1 MRKKTPFHVS
11 LFPVRDTSPP
21 RIAMISLTDAQLNAW
36 LISFV
41 WPLTRILGLIMV
53 APVFGHRAVP
63 ARVKI
68 GLGIFIVLV
77 IGPALPPM
85 PDVALGSWQGLFILV
100 QQLLI
105 GIAIG
110 FTMRVIFA
118 AVEAAGEI
126 IGLQMGLG
134 FASFFDP
141 QSAGQTLVLARF
153 FNLLA
158 MLVFLAVN
166 GHLLLV
172 NLLVASFQSLPI
184 STQPLSA
191 AGFFNVAAFG
201 STVFAVGLQ
210 LALPLIAILLMTNL
224 ALGILTRSAP
234 QLNIFAIGFPITLG
248 VGLIVLD
255 LTLPYFVPQF
265 EHLIQ
270 DGLKASSM
278 VVQTLRP

>member
-1 MRKKTPFHVS
+1 
-11 LFPVRDTSPP
+11 
-21 RIAMISLTDAQLNAW
+21 MISLTDAQLNAW
-36 LISFV
+36 LISFI

-63 ARVKI
+63 GRVKI
-68 GLGIFIVLV
+68 GLGIFIAL
-77 IGPALPPM
+77 IIAPALPPM
-85 PDVALGSWQGLFILV
+85 PDVGLGSWHGLFILV

-105 GIAIG
+105 GVAIG
-110 FTMRVIFA
+110 FIMRVVFA

-126 IGLQMGLG
+126 VGLQMGLG

-153 FNLLA
+153 FNMLA
-158 MLVFLAVN
+158 VLVFLAVN
-166 GHLLLV
+166 AHLLLIGV
-172 NLLVASFQSLPI
+172 LVDSFQTLPI

-210 LALPLIAILLMTNL
+210 LALPLITILLMTNL

-255 LTLPYFVPQF
+255 LTLPFFAPQL
-265 EHLIQ
+265 EQMIQ
-270 DGLKASSM
+270 NGFDATST
-278 VVQTLRP
+278 VIRTLQS

>member
-1 MRKKTPFHVS
+1 
-11 LFPVRDTSPP
+11 
-21 RIAMISLTDAQLNAW
+21 MISFTDAQLNAW

-63 ARVKI
+63 GRVKI
-68 GLGIFIVLV
+68 GLGIFIAL
-77 IGPALPPM
+77 IIAPTLPPM
-85 PDVALGSWQGLFILV
+85 PDVGLGSWHGLFILV

-110 FTMRVIFA
+110 FIMRIVFA
-118 AVEAAGEI
+118 AIEAAGEI
-126 IGLQMGLG
+126 VGLQMGLG

-153 FNLLA
+153 FNMLA
-158 MLVFLAVN
+158 VLIFLAVN
-166 GHLLLV
+166 AHLLL
-172 NLLVASFQSLPI
+172 LGMLVESFQTLPI

-191 AGFFNVAAFG
+191 AGFYNLAAFG

-210 LALPLIAILLMTNL
+210 LSLPLIAIMLMTNL
-224 ALGILTRSAP
+224 SLGILTRSAP

-248 VGLIVLD
+248 VGLLVLNF
-255 LTLPYFVPQF
+255 TMPYFVPQL
-265 EHLIQ
+265 ELVIRNGLDATTMLIQ
-270 DGLKASSM
+270 S
-278 VVQTLRP
+278 LRPSGA

>member
-1 MRKKTPFHVS
+1 
-11 LFPVRDTSPP
+11 
-21 RIAMISLTDAQLNAW
+21 MISLTDAQLNTW
-36 LISFV
+36 LINFI

-68 GLGIFIVLV
+68 GLGIFITL
-77 IGPALPPM
+77 IIAPTLPPM
-85 PDVALGSWQGLFILV
+85 PDVGLGSWHGLFILV

-105 GIAIG
+105 GVAIG
-110 FTMRVIFA
+110 FIMRIVFA

-126 IGLQMGLG
+126 VGLQMGLG

-158 MLVFLAVN
+158 LLVFLAVN
-166 GHLLLV
+166 AHLLLLGV
-172 NLLVASFQSLPI
+172 LVESFQSLPI
-184 STQPLSA
+184 GPQPLSA
-191 AGFFNVAAFG
+191 AGFYNVAAFG

-210 LALPLIAILLMTNL
+210 LALPVIAIMLMTNL
-224 ALGILTRSAP
+224 SLGILTHSAP

-255 LTLPYFVPQF
+255 LTLPYFTPQF
-265 EHLIQ
+265 EQSIQ
-270 DGLKASSM
+270 NGFKAIAM
-278 VVQTLRP
+278 VIQTLRPGGG

>member
-1 MRKKTPFHVS
+1 
-11 LFPVRDTSPP
+11 
-21 RIAMISLTDAQLNAW
+21 MISLTDAQLNAW

-63 ARVKI
+63 GRVKI
-68 GLGIFIVLV
+68 GLGIFITL
-77 IGPALPPM
+77 IIAPTLPPM
-85 PDVALGSWQGLFILV
+85 PDVGLGSWHGLFILV

-110 FTMRVIFA
+110 FVMRVVFA

-126 IGLQMGLG
+126 VGLQMGLG

-153 FNLLA
+153 FNILA
-158 MLVFLAVN
+158 ILVFLAVN
-166 GHLLLV
+166 AHLLLLGV
-172 NLLVASFQSLPI
+172 LVDSFQSLPV

-224 ALGILTRSAP
+224 SLGILTRSAP

-255 LTLPYFVPQF
+255 LTLPYFAPQL
-265 EHLIQ
+265 EQMIQ
-270 DGLKASSM
+270 NGLKASTL
-278 VVQTLRP
+278 VIQTLRPE

>member
-1 MRKKTPFHVS
+1 
-11 LFPVRDTSPP
+11 
-21 RIAMISLTDAQLNAW
+21 MISLTDAQLNAW
-36 LISFV
+36 LISFL

-63 ARVKI
+63 ARVKV
-68 GLGIFIVLV
+68 GLGIFIAL
-77 IGPALPPM
+77 IAAPALPPM
-85 PDVALGSWQGLFILV
+85 PDVGLGSWHGLLILV
-100 QQLLI
+100 QQFLI

-141 QSAGQTLVLARF
+141 QSAGQTMVLARF

-158 MLVFLAVN
+158 ILLFLAVN
-166 GHLLLV
+166 AHLLLLGV
-172 NLLVASFQSLPI
+172 LVDSFQSLPV
-184 STQPLSA
+184 STRPLSA
-191 AGFFNVAAFG
+191 AGFYSVATLG
-201 STVFAVGLQ
+201 SSIFATGLQ
-210 LALPLIAILLMTNL
+210 MALPLIAILLMTNL

-248 VGLIVLD
+248 VGLIALD
-255 LTLPYFVPQF
+255 TTLPYFAPQL
-265 EHLIQ
+265 EQMIQ
-270 DGLKASSM
+270 NGLKASVM
-278 VVQTLRP
+278 VVQTLRPGGA

>member
-1 MRKKTPFHVS
+1 
-11 LFPVRDTSPP
+11 
-21 RIAMISLTDAQLNAW
+21 MISLTDAQLNAW
-36 LISFV
+36 LISFI

-53 APVFGHRAVP
+53 APAFGHRSVP
-63 ARVKI
+63 GRVKI
-68 GLGIFIVLV
+68 GLGVFIALIVA
-77 IGPALPPM
+77 PTLPPM
-85 PDVALGSWQGLFILV
+85 PDVGLGSWHGLFILV

-110 FTMRVIFA
+110 FTMRIAFA

-158 MLVFLAVN
+158 VLVFLAVN
-166 GHLLLV
+166 AHLLLIGI
-172 NLLVASFQSLPI
+172 LVESFHSLPI
-184 STQPLSA
+184 SQQPLSGGGFYNLA
-191 AGFFNVAAFG
+191 AYG
-201 STVFAVGLQ
+201 STVFSTGLQ
-210 LALPLIAILLMTNL
+210 LSLPLIAVLLMTNL

-248 VGLIVLD
+248 VGLIVLN
-255 LTLPYFVPQF
+255 LTLPYLGPLF
-265 EHLIQ
+265 EQLIQ
-270 DGLKASSM
+270 NGLKASSM
-278 VVQTLRP
+278 VIQTLRPG

>member
-1 MRKKTPFHVS
+1 
-11 LFPVRDTSPP
+11 
-21 RIAMISLTDAQLNAW
+21 MISLTDAQLNAW
-36 LISFV
+36 LISFI
-41 WPLTRILGLIMV
+41 WPLTRILGLLMV

-68 GLGIFIVLV
+68 GLGIFIAL
-77 IGPALPPM
+77 IIAPTLPPM
-85 PDVALGSWQGLFILV
+85 PDVGLGSWHGLFILV

-110 FTMRVIFA
+110 FIMRVVFA

-126 IGLQMGLG
+126 VGLQMGLG

-153 FNLLA
+153 FNILA
-158 MLVFLAVN
+158 ILVFLAVN
-166 GHLLLV
+166 AHLLLLGV
-172 NLLVASFQSLPI
+172 LVDSFQSLPV
-184 STQPLSA
+184 SAQPLSA

-224 ALGILTRSAP
+224 SLGILTRSAP

-255 LTLPYFVPQF
+255 LTLPYFAPQL
-265 EHLIQ
+265 EQLIQ
-270 DGLKASSM
+270 NGLKESGM
-278 VVQTLRP
+278 VIQALRPG

>member
-1 MRKKTPFHVS
+1 
-11 LFPVRDTSPP
+11 
-21 RIAMISLTDAQLNAW
+21 MISLTDAQLNAW
-36 LISFV
+36 LISFI

-63 ARVKI
+63 GRVKI
-68 GLGIFIVLV
+68 GLGIFIAL
-77 IGPALPPM
+77 IIAPALPPM
-85 PDVALGSWQGLFILV
+85 PDVGLGSWHGLFILV

-105 GIAIG
+105 GVAIG
-110 FTMRVIFA
+110 FIMRVVFA

-126 IGLQMGLG
+126 VGLQMGLG

-153 FNLLA
+153 FNMLA
-158 MLVFLAVN
+158 VLVFLAVN
-166 GHLLLV
+166 AHLLLIG
-172 NLLVASFQSLPI
+172 LLVDSFQTLPI

-191 AGFFNVAAFG
+191 SGFFNVAAFG

-210 LALPLIAILLMTNL
+210 LALPLITILLMTNL

-255 LTLPYFVPQF
+255 LTLPFFAPQL
-265 EHLIQ
+265 EQMIQ
-270 DGLKASSM
+270 NGFDATST
-278 VVQTLRP
+278 VIRTLRS